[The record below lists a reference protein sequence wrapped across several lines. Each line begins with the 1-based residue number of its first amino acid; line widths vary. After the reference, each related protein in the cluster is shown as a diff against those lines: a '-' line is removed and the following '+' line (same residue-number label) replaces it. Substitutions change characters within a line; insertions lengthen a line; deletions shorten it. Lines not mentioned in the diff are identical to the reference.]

1 MWGIVTLKYILRGWL
16 ALSLLVASAA
26 YGHSDEVYP
35 SRVIKMI
42 APFPAGGATD
52 VAGRLLAHRMSRALG
67 QTIIIENRVG
77 ASGAIGVVAAT
88 QAAPDG
94 YTLLIGGGSTAVVNP
109 HVTKVPY
116 DMARDLRPI
125 SLVMKAETLI
135 VAHPSTGFK
144 SLADVVDFAKKN
156 PGRLIYGSAG
166 SGSAHHLAMV
176 YLQMKT
182 GIDMLH
188 VPYKGTAPSEQA
200 LVAGEVNLLVVNTVS
215 ALPQIEAGK
224 MTPIA
229 LLSSA
234 KSEIFPKLP
243 PASDFLPGYVF
254 DTWLAL
260 YAPAKTS
267 DAIIGRVNAAAIEAL
282 TDPKLIQDF
291 RSKGME
297 PASGSPAELEVYAAS
312 ESARWAEAAA
322 AAKAK
327 GWLE

>member
-1 MWGIVTLKYILRGWL
+1 MTMRYILKGCVALVVL
-16 ALSLLVASAA
+16 ATTTANVQ
-26 YGHSDEVYP
+26 SDEVYP

-52 VAGRLLAHRMSRALG
+52 VAGRLLAHRMSSSLG
-67 QTIIIENRVG
+67 QTVIIENRVG
-77 ASGAIGVVAAT
+77 ASGTIGVVAAT

-144 SLADVVDFAKKN
+144 SLADVVDYAKRN
-156 PGRLIYGSAG
+156 PGKLLYGSAG
-166 SGSAHHLAMV
+166 SGSAHHLAIV

-224 MTPIA
+224 MVPIA

-260 YAPAKTS
+260 YVPAKTS
-267 DAIIGRVNAAAIEAL
+267 DTIVGRLNAAAVEAL
-282 TDPKLIQDF
+282 TDPKLVQDF
-291 RSKGME
+291 RSRGME
-297 PASGSPAELEVYAAS
+297 PAPGSPAELDAYTSS